1 MSPVSDPRYGT
12 ASHGKK
18 GKMGTIGLS
27 YTRSLPANNP
37 KSMLCGSSLGSVA
50 EIPLKKSSGDE
61 GMVLEEETVS
71 RYLP

>member
-1 MSPVSDPRYGT
+1 
-12 ASHGKK
+12 
-18 GKMGTIGLS
+18 MGTIGLS